1 MTLGITRRQEM
12 KRIAECNAEIEE
24 LDRKRADARMRLE
37 KIVTETKRDEHTK
50 ARSGQ
55 KLFIHNA
62 QIGGRWPVLHRT
74 STSPVVL
81 DLSDDSSLLLSCLTS
96 VSDIVIPL
104 LRYMGPMELFMVS
117 RISKA
122 FEKMVYESL
131 PVISDKFLSYLRT
144 EVVAGDAIEVSLNK
158 TYQSDKT
165 PLTDSFDHR
174 VVKFKGIVMKQP
186 VSKLG
191 GMLSLLNHVFRVYRA
206 CDPSDNTK
214 KYTRKAHAAYMF
226 VYDPKRG
233 RYVRPGEL
241 NLFKAQRLK
250 SGLNALE
257 SRWSTGNEN
266 GFPLSSFQ
274 DPVELL
280 NYTELGLASIWPVK
294 YPLTLSDTTLIVD
307 VDAGLVSRLGESG
320 LLFYNIKV
328 PYSEHNNKYF
338 SENPAFIDY
347 CDARIGLSGVRI
359 RYRYKLTLDEH
370 LLSYSK

>member
-1 MTLGITRRQEM
+1 M

-37 KIVTETKRDEHTK
+37 KIVIETKRDEHTK
-50 ARSGQ
+50 ARPGQ

-81 DLSDDSSLLLSCLTS
+81 DLSNDSSLLISCLTS

-144 EVVAGDAIEVSLNK
+144 EVVAIDVIRGAALTK
-158 TYQSDKT
+158 TGEPNKT
-165 PLTDSFDHR
+165 PLTDSFDRH
-174 VVKFKGIVMKQP
+174 VVKFKGIVRKQP
-186 VSKLG
+186 VSELG
-191 GMLSLLNHVFRVYRA
+191 GMLSLLNHVFRVHRA
-206 CDPSDNTK
+206 CDPSDNTR

-233 RYVRPGEL
+233 RYVRPYEL

-257 SRWSTGNEN
+257 SRWSTENEN
-266 GFPLSSFQ
+266 GLPLSSFQ

-294 YPLTLSDTTLIVD
+294 YPLTLSDATLIVD

-320 LLFYNIKV
+320 LLFYNIRV
-328 PYSEHNNKYF
+328 PYSSENNSKYF

-347 CDARIGLSGVRI
+347 CDVRVQLNGVRT
-359 RYRYKLTLDEH
+359 RYRYKLTLTEH
-370 LLSYSK
+370 FLSYSK